1 MINYGTLCTQY
12 LDAYWDVGWQWVF
25 YSWVAAVILVT
36 WYFTITFRTLILLLI
51 LKILDG
57 VVGGGGGSSWV
68 AAVILVTERESSLL
82 CPPRPS
88 PARGRPQATYVP
100 KCRQFNKKTFGRSE
114 GSRMCGC
121 LCCSE
126 GVELIVLKV
135 LDEVIGGGWLVILR
149 STQFNWHQPPK
160 HLIVK
165 ASRWWS

>member
-82 CPPRPS
+82 CPQSQSRSRPPTS
-88 PARGRPQATYVP
+88 HICPKVP
-100 KCRQFNKKTFGRSE
+100 PVQQKDFWALGVIKNVSACF
-114 GSRMCGC
+114 
-121 LCCSE
+121 CCSE
-126 GVELIVLKV
+126 GVELIVLNV

-149 STQFNWHQPPK
+149 PTQFNWHQPPK